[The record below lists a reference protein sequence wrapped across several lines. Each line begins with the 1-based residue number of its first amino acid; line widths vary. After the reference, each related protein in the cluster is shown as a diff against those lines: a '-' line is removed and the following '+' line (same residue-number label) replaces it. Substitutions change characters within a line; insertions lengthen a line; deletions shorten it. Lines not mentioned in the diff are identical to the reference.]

1 MKIVPNFVVETI
13 QLMPVLNCQ
22 CYCQMTSHSGIL
34 YYVIKTTYSTN
45 SSFLDSERRVL
56 QSDREPIPYKRPELP
71 LILQLK
77 QIRTGNSWSNT
88 LERFEYNLQEDR
100 LLKSGPF

>member
-34 YYVIKTTYSTN
+34 YYVIKTIVLIQVSWTRSGAFYSLTVN
-45 SSFLDSERRVL
+45 
-56 QSDREPIPYKRPELP
+56 
-71 LILQLK
+71 
-77 QIRTGNSWSNT
+77 
-88 LERFEYNLQEDR
+88 
-100 LLKSGPF
+100 PFPTRDLSYL

>member
-13 QLMPVLNCQ
+13 QLMPVLPVLLPNDFAFWHTLLRNQ
-22 CYCQMTSHSGIL
+22 D
-34 YYVIKTTYSTN
+34 YSTN